1 MPMLLPVYG
10 VDVSKAELVIARPTH
25 KKVEAVANTPAAI
38 RRWLGKLSGRCL
50 IGVESTGTL
59 QLALA
64 EAAWAAGHAV
74 YVIDPRCLKAYRR
87 AIKLR
92 AKTDRCDAQ
101 LIAQYL
107 ASEHERL
114 HCWKPPDAVL
124 GSLQRLLRRRA
135 RIVQCRV
142 KLLATLKECPE
153 LRTASRPAIQGL
165 RTLVRAIDKQCEDL
179 LAQQPR
185 RQLQHQRLSTIPGIG
200 PLSATG
206 LLVQLERTA
215 YHSSDAVVAGLG
227 LDPRPDDSG
236 QRHGERHL
244 SKRGPS
250 ELRRLLYTA
259 ALAARRWDPHFAALY
274 AGYLARG
281 LSSITALVMIARK
294 LVRIAYALYRSG
306 KEFDPGHT
314 RIPCRGT

>member
-1 MPMLLPVYG
+1 MPMLQVYG
-10 VDVSKAELVIARPTH
+10 VDVSKAELVIARNGH
-25 KKVEAVANTPAAI
+25 GKVQVVANTSTAI
-38 RRWLGKLSGRCL
+38 RRWLGKLTDPCL

-59 QLALA
+59 QLSLA

-101 LIAQYL
+101 LIGQYL
-107 ASEHERL
+107 AREHERL
-114 HCWKPPDAVL
+114 HCWSPPDAAL
-124 GSLQRLLRRRA
+124 ASLQRLLRRRA

-153 LRTASRPAIQGL
+153 LRRASRPAIQGL
-165 RTLVRAIDKQCEDL
+165 RALLRALDKQCEEL
-179 LAQQPR
+179 LAQQPQ
-185 RQLQHQRLSTIPGIG
+185 RQAHHRQLSTIPGIG
-200 PLSATG
+200 PLSALG

-215 YHSSDAVVAGLG
+215 YRSSDAVVAGMG

-250 ELRRLLYTA
+250 ELRRLLYNA
-259 ALAARRWDPHFAALY
+259 ALAARRWNLHFSTLY
-274 AGYLARG
+274 AGYRARG

-294 LVRIAYALYRSG
+294 LARIAFAVYRSA
-306 KEFDPGHT
+306 KPFDP
-314 RIPCRGT
+314 CRMRVACAGT